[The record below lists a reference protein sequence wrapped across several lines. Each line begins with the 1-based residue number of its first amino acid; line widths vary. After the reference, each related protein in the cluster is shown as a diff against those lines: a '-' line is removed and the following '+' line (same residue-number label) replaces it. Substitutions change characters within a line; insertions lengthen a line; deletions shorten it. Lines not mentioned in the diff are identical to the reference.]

1 MDEQRPSV
9 IHADEAVEENAQ
21 TRPPAGRTA
30 LARVADPVY
39 LFASVVTAAGAAAL
53 ALLIA
58 TGAFNSV
65 PSLPG
70 MFWVFL
76 VLAVG
81 AEAVHLKSPRQHD
94 DTCMSASGLVAFS
107 ALLLY
112 GTGAGVVTFVAA
124 ILFWDLVKRKA
135 PIKAAFNT
143 AQYLLSIAA
152 AGWVLSS
159 LTGVPHADMPLH
171 AAEMPA
177 IFLAALAM
185 IVVNQGSS
193 GTVTA
198 LAMGAPVWSH
208 TRREMAT
215 VGLWDVVAFGFSP
228 IVAVAVDFSGWM
240 LPLLTLPFLA
250 IYYSARQAD
259 LREQDAMHDRLTGL
273 SNRSLFRARV
283 TQELERDRYT
293 HAGVGVLILDI
304 DHFKDVNDT
313 LGHSEADALLQAI
326 AARVREAAAP
336 EDLVARLGGDEFGV
350 LLTNV
355 PGPGVLR
362 ALAVRIRSLLD
373 DPFVIAGLRL
383 GVTPSIGI
391 AWAPEHGSDA
401 DALLRRADVAMY
413 RAKIQRTGIEFYDPA
428 SDPYSPERLVLAAQL
443 RDGIARGELVLH
455 YQPKLSIASGEVVG
469 VEALVRWRH
478 PTRGLMPPGEFIELA
493 ERTDVIGALTMN
505 VLRMAI
511 GQMASWRRVGIEVPV
526 AVNLPAQMLLD
537 RDLPGDVASLLA
549 RYGLDAGSLVLE
561 ITEGSLIHDPH
572 GSAQILDALDEMGV
586 RIAIDDFGTGYS
598 SLAWLKRFP
607 VREIKVDRSF
617 VTDLSSNESDAAIVR
632 STIEL
637 GKALGLTVVAEGVET
652 ADVLEQLAV
661 YGCDVAQGYLIS
673 RPVPAAQLVTWLRAR
688 DRVSGVGCQVS
699 EAVDPA

>member
-1 MDEQRPSV
+1 
-9 IHADEAVEENAQ
+9 
-21 TRPPAGRTA
+21 
-30 LARVADPVY
+30 
-39 LFASVVTAAGAAAL
+39 SVVS
-53 ALLIA
+53 IA
-58 TGAFNSV
+58 
-65 PSLPG
+65 
-70 MFWVFL
+70 
-76 VLAVG
+76 
-81 AEAVHLKSPRQHD
+81 
-94 DTCMSASGLVAFS
+94 
-107 ALLLY
+107 
-112 GTGAGVVTFVAA
+112 
-124 ILFWDLVKRKA
+124 FWDLVHRKPA
-135 PIKAAFNT
+135 IKTGFNS
-143 AQYLLSIAA
+143 AQYLLSIVA
-152 AGWVLSS
+152 AGSLLGS
-159 LTGVPHADMPLH
+159 LTGVPHEHVPLH
-171 AAEMPA
+171 PAELPP
-177 IFLAALAM
+177 IFLAAFVM
-185 IVVNQGSS
+185 IVVNQGCS

-208 TRREMAT
+208 TRREMSTA
-215 VGLWDVVAFGFSP
+215 GLWEVVGFGFSP
-228 IVAVAVDFSGWM
+228 IVAVAVSFSPWM

-259 LREQDAMHDRLTGL
+259 LREHDAMHDQLTGL
-273 SNRSLFRARV
+273 ANRSLFRARLG
-283 TQELERDRYT
+283 QELERDRFT
-293 HAGVGVLILDI
+293 RAGVGVLILDI

-313 LGHSEADALLQAI
+313 LGHSDADALLNGI
-326 AARVREAAAP
+326 AARVQKAAAP
-336 EDLVARLGGDEFGV
+336 GDLVARLGGDEFGV
-350 LLTNV
+350 LVTDV
-355 PGPGVLR
+355 PGSGVLR

-391 AWAPEHGSDA
+391 AWAPQHGHDA

-413 RAKIQRTGIEFYDPA
+413 RAKLQRTSVEVYDPS

-455 YQPKLSIASGEVVG
+455 YQPKLSIATGQVVG

-493 ERTDVIGALTMN
+493 ERTDVIGALTMS
-505 VLRMAI
+505 VLRTAI

-537 RDLPGDVASLLA
+537 RDLPSDVASLLA
-549 RYGLDAGSLVLE
+549 RHGLDAGNLVLE

-617 VTDLSSNESDAAIVR
+617 VTDLAANESDAAIVR

-637 GKALGLTVVAEGVET
+637 GRALGLTVVAEGVET
-652 ADVLEQLAV
+652 ADVLELLAG
-661 YGCDVAQGYLIS
+661 YGCDVAQGFLIS

-688 DRVSGVGCQVS
+688 DRVSGVGPRVS
-699 EAVDPA
+699 GTVDSA

>member
-9 IHADEAVEENAQ
+9 VHAGEAVEGTAQ
-21 TRPPAGRTA
+21 TRPAGGRTM
-30 LARVADPVY
+30 LARAADPVY
-39 LFASVVTAAGAAAL
+39 LFASTVIAAGAAVC
-53 ALLIA
+53 ALLLA
-58 TGAFNSV
+58 SGTLEAVADLPAAFWIFV
-65 PSLPG
+65 IIG
-70 MFWVFL
+70 
-76 VLAVG
+76 VG
-81 AEAVHLKSPRQHD
+81 AEGVHLKSPRQHD
-94 DTCMSASGLVAFS
+94 DTCMSASGVVSFS

-112 GTGAGVVTFVAA
+112 GTGAGVVTSVTA
-124 ILFWDLVKRKA
+124 ILVWDLLKRKPA
-135 PIKAAFNT
+135 IKLAFN
-143 AQYLLSIAA
+143 ASQYLLSIAA

-159 LTGVPHADMPLH
+159 LTGVPHHDVPLH
-171 AAEMPA
+171 PGELPA
-177 IFLAALAM
+177 IFLAALPM
-185 IVVNQGSS
+185 ILVNQGSS
-193 GTVTA
+193 GTVSA
-198 LAMGAPVWSH
+198 LAMGVPVWSH
-208 TRREMAT
+208 TRREMT
-215 VGLWDVVAFGFSP
+215 TLGLWDAVGFGYAP
-228 IVAVAVDFSGWM
+228 IVAVAVAFSLWM
-240 LPLLTLPFLA
+240 LPLLVLPFLA

-259 LREQDAMHDRLTGL
+259 LREQDAMYDQLTGL
-273 SNRSLFRARV
+273 ANRSLFRARV
-283 TQELERDRYT
+283 GQELERDRYT
-293 HAGVGVLILDI
+293 QAGVGVLILDM

-326 AARVREAAAP
+326 AQRVQEAAAP

-350 LLTNV
+350 LVTDV

-362 ALAVRIRSLLD
+362 ALAVKIRSLLD

-401 DALLRRADVAMY
+401 DSLLRRADVAMY
-413 RAKIQRTGIEFYDPA
+413 RAKVQRTGIEFYDPT

-455 YQPKLSIASGEVVG
+455 YQPKLSIDTGEVVG

-549 RYGLDAGSLVLE
+549 RNGLQAGSLVLE

-572 GSAQILDALDEMGV
+572 GSAQILDRLDEMGV
-586 RIAIDDFGTGYS
+586 RIAVDDFGTGYS

-617 VTDLSSNESDAAIVR
+617 VTDLATNESDAAIVR

-637 GKALGLTVVAEGVET
+637 GRALGLTVVAEGVET
-652 ADVLEQLAV
+652 AEVLEQLAV
-661 YGCDVAQGYLIS
+661 YGCDVAQGFLIS

-688 DRVSGVGCQVS
+688 N
-699 EAVDPA
+699 PAQYEIRNTKYA